1 MAASMLMLRWIRIYS
16 LDQIVPKSER
26 RRIVDGSK
34 SGFRLHRFNRPMG
47 INYPIN
53 WPDRIRNYLLG
64 RRELGI
70 PEDDVISHMRE
81 HLGGDYVHKAL
92 NSLDL

>member
-47 INYPIN
+47 INYPSTGRTEFAITCSVEGN
-53 WPDRIRNYLLG
+53 WAFPR
-64 RRELGI
+64 
-70 PEDDVISHMRE
+70 MM
-81 HLGGDYVHKAL
+81 
-92 NSLDL
+92 